1 MLVLVLRLLLQLY
14 KKKYKKTILE
24 YDKNVTIGEVV
35 FSIIEMFS
43 LGTLIFEAEISI
55 SNYGFHNVFEK

>member
-1 MLVLVLRLLLQLY
+1 MLQLE
-14 KKKYKKTILE
+14 KYL
-24 YDKNVTIGEVV
+24 V

-55 SNYGFHNVFEK
+55 SNYGFHNVFEKYNISR